1 MWNYLFGGA
10 KQKKELPKKAIVDLR
25 EHINTLNKKS
35 SYLESQIQDQEALA
49 RKYVTTNKNLARNA
63 LKKKKKLEGELLK
76 IENQIE
82 SLEVQLGAIESAN
95 LNGARAIKQM
105 HSDFDIDKVDE
116 TMDEIR
122 EQVEASEEISEA
134 ISRPLGSEFVDEDE
148 LDEELAALQ
157 EEEINSHM
165 VDTHND
171 VQNQN
176 IQTPMRLESPT
187 SQRINNLPSAP
198 TKKVQPQQ
206 QQLPVED
213 EDEDE
218 RALRELQAEM
228 GM

>member
-1 MWNYLFGGA
+1 M
-10 KQKKELPKKAIVDLR
+10 
-25 EHINTLNKKS
+25 
-35 SYLESQIQDQEALA
+35 
-49 RKYVTTNKNLARNA
+49 
-63 LKKKKKLEGELLK
+63 
-76 IENQIE
+76 
-82 SLEVQLGAIESAN
+82 
-95 LNGARAIKQM
+95 
-105 HSDFDIDKVDE
+105 
-116 TMDEIR
+116 
-122 EQVEASEEISEA
+122 
-134 ISRPLGSEFVDEDE
+134 
-148 LDEELAALQ
+148 DEELAALQ

-165 VDTHND
+165 VDTHNY